1 MSAGKRRLSP
11 SFALA
16 LCVGVA
22 YFGLLDALI
31 GVRVALVIPTIPHVA
46 YRPVAL
52 AISALPEKPDR
63 GCVFEIR
70 EHFPTPRPAI
80 PPLEIDVPWMEMID
94 ERSSSEVRQFD
105 PRDAIDAFNATT
117 IVM

>member
-1 MSAGKRRLSP
+1 MSAGKRRLSL

-31 GVRVALVIPTIPHVA
+31 GVRVALAIPTPHVA

-52 AISALPEKPDR
+52 AIATLPEARR
-63 GCVFEIR
+63 GGCIFEIR